1 MFTPLYISSASLLLI
16 LTLSTPA
23 LAQPS
28 APVAQSQ
35 VKQVS
40 EGEINSQEIEKF
52 AKAIQEMR
60 AIQIE
65 SRDKVNEALQNE
77 GLSKER
83 FREILKAQRNPQE
96 DINLSQQE
104 QEQFETVSEKLAQI
118 QRETQSNM
126 KEAVESKGLEVAR
139 FQQILAAVREQ
150 PTLRQEVQQII
161 QSESNE

>member
-1 MFTPLYISSASLLLI
+1 MLNPIYISSASLLLF
-16 LTLSTPA
+16 LSLSTPA

-35 VKQVS
+35 VKQATEAEV
-40 EGEINSQEIEKF
+40 NSQEIEKF

-77 GLSKER
+77 NLSKER

-96 DINLSQQE
+96 DMNLSQQE
-104 QEQFETVSEKLAQI
+104 QEKFETVSQKLAQI

-139 FQQILAAVREQ
+139 FQQILAAVREK